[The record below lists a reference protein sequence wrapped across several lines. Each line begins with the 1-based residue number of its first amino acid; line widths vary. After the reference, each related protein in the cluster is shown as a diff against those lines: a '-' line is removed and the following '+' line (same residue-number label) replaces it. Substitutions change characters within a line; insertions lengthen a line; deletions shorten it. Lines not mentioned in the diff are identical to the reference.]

1 MSRNSPVRSVPVELL
16 GGVLLGA
23 LQDEAVTLGKGERTA
38 GKKIQNLCNLGREA
52 THHTPTCQCQHS
64 NKVGL
69 HHLISTATRIE

>member
-38 GKKIQNLCNLGREA
+38 GKKDKICVTSVVSVLSYTTNPH
-52 THHTPTCQCQHS
+52 THLPVSAQQ
-64 NKVGL
+64 
-69 HHLISTATRIE
+69 